1 MAIIDST
8 TVVPGQLEL
17 PTAWSSA
24 QRWCL
29 APGACRIWSRPLARA
44 GSAAA

>member
-17 PTAWSSA
+17 SAASSSA

-29 APGACRIWSRPLARA
+29 APGARRIWPRPLARA